1 MSENASSSHV
11 DESRSLK
18 LKSRGVG
25 HLSLHLFIGLSVLS
39 VFAASVGFWTEV
51 VMEWIL
57 NGVGLLLYLLLHCGD
72 LLCLLL
78 LFDLLLSRLE
88 DLLLFCDLWGSLCLL
103 CLSYSLW
110 FLDLQRAEKWFM
122 PLQLWHLCPI
132 AGQSL
137 LVWLYLHL

>member
-1 MSENASSSHV
+1 MHGSVSENASSSHV
-11 DESRSLK
+11 DEPRSLK

-39 VFAASVGFWTEV
+39 VFAASVGLWTEA

-57 NGVGLLLYLLLHCGD
+57 NDVGLLLYLLLHCGD

-88 DLLLFCDLWGSLCLL
+88 DLLLFLDLWGSLCV
-103 CLSYSLW
+103 C
-110 FLDLQRAEKWFM
+110 FVC
-122 PLQLWHLCPI
+122 HT
-132 AGQSL
+132 
-137 LVWLYLHL
+137 LYILYGF